1 MTQKEFMLWFQGF
14 SAGTSNPTEEQ
25 WTTVQEKLKE
35 VTDGPVILPTN
46 SMWTSTNTW
55 ENLDNKNKTLL
66 HD

>member
-1 MTQKEFMLWFQGF
+1 MTQKEFMLWFKGF
-14 SAGTSNPTEEQ
+14 SAGTSKPTEEQ

-55 ENLDNKNKTLL
+55 ENLNNNNKTLL